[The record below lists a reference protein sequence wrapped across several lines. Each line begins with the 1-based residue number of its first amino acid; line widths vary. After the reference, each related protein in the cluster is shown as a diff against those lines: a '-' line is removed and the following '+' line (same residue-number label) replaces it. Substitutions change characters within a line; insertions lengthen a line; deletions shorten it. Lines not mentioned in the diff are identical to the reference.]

1 MGIQMAETGKNG
13 FYVRHRVLVWMVSLA
28 LAVVLLASFM
38 SRDNSIPV
46 RAATVERSDIRSA
59 ISTNGKVEPIQ
70 DFQAHAPIGTTVK
83 KVLVHEGDT
92 VKEGQLLLELDDSAA
107 RSDVAKAMAQVRAAQ
122 SELSAIEH
130 GGNREA
136 VLTLQS
142 ELTKAQAERD
152 ASQRNL
158 EALQRLQQKGAASPG
173 EVKAAQDRLS
183 AANADMNLIQQ
194 KQQGR
199 YSPPEVSS
207 VQAQRQ
213 QAQAAYAAALD
224 VLSKLNIRAP
234 FNGVVYSLPVKQG
247 AYVNPGDPVL
257 QEADISKV
265 LVRAFVDE
273 PDLGR
278 LAPGQKIE
286 LTWDAVPGRV
296 WRGTLTAIPAEIK
309 LHGTRNVGEVTST
322 VENADLKLLPNV
334 NVGVSIVTAEHN
346 NVLTVPREAIRQDDD
361 KTFVY
366 EINKNNELQRRDI
379 QPSLSN
385 LTKVEVTNGIAE
397 HAKVALAAMNAKPLK
412 EGTPVKVAH

>member
-1 MGIQMAETGKNG
+1 MAGASNNG
-13 FYVRHRVLVWMVSLA
+13 FYVRHRVLVWMVCLA

-46 RAATVERSDIRSA
+46 RASSVERSNIRSL
-59 ISTNGKVEPIQ
+59 ISTNGKVEPVQ
-70 DFQAHAPIGTTVK
+70 DFQAHTPIGTTVR
-83 KVLVHEGDT
+83 KVLVHEGDA
-92 VKEGQLLLELDDSAA
+92 VKEGQLLLQLDDAAA
-107 RSDVAKAMAQVRAAQ
+107 RSDVAKALAQVRAAQ
-122 SELSAIEH
+122 ADLSAIEH

-142 ELTKAQAERD
+142 ELMKAQAERD
-152 ASQRNL
+152 AAQRNL
-158 EALQRLQQKGAASPG
+158 DALQRLQQKGAASPG

-183 AANADMNLIQQ
+183 AAIADLNLAQQ
-194 KQQGR
+194 KQKGR

-207 VQAQRQ
+207 VQAQSQ
-213 QAQAAYAAALD
+213 QAEAAYAAALD

-234 FNGVVYSLPVKQG
+234 FDGVVYSVPVRQG
-247 AYVNPGDPVL
+247 AYVNPGDAVV

-273 PDLGR
+273 PDVGR

-296 WRGTLTAIPAEIK
+296 WTGTVSAVPAEVK

-322 VENADLKLLPNV
+322 VENGDLKLLPNV
-334 NVGVSIVTAEHN
+334 NVGVSIITAEHN
-346 NVLTVPREAIRQDDD
+346 NVLTVPREAIRQDVD

-366 EINKNNELQRRDI
+366 QINKNNELQRRDI
-379 QPSLSN
+379 QTLLSN
-385 LTKVEVTNGIAE
+385 LTKVEVAGGIPE
-397 HAKVALAAMNAKPLK
+397 HATVALAAANSKPLK
-412 EGTPVKVAH
+412 EGTPVKVVH

>member
-1 MGIQMAETGKNG
+1 MAEAANNG

-38 SRDNSIPV
+38 SRDNSIAV
-46 RAATVERSDIRSA
+46 RAASVERSSIRSM

-70 DFQAHAPIGTTVK
+70 DFQAHTPIGTTVR
-83 KVLVHEGDT
+83 KVLVHEGDA
-92 VKEGQLLLELDDSAA
+92 VKQGQLLLELDDAPA
-107 RSDVAKAMAQVRAAQ
+107 RSDVAKALAQVRAAQ
-122 SELSAIEH
+122 ADLSAIEH

-142 ELTKAQAERD
+142 ELIKAQAER
-152 ASQRNL
+152 AAAQRNFD
-158 EALQRLQQKGAASPG
+158 ALQRLEQKGAASPG
-173 EVKAAQDRLS
+173 EVKAAQDRLN
-183 AANADMNLIQQ
+183 AAIADLGLVQQ
-194 KQQGR
+194 KLQGR
-199 YSPPEVSS
+199 YSPPEISS
-207 VQAQRQ
+207 VQAQKK
-213 QAQAAYAAALD
+213 QAEAAYTAALD

-234 FNGVVYSLPVKQG
+234 FNGVVYSMPVKQG

-265 LVRAFVDE
+265 LVRAFIDE

-286 LTWDAVPGRV
+286 LTWDAVPGRT
-296 WRGTLTAIPAEIK
+296 WHATITAIPAEVK

-322 VENADLKLLPNV
+322 VENGDLKLLPNV

-361 KTFVY
+361 RTFVY
-366 EINKNNELQRRDI
+366 EINQNNELQRREI
-379 QPSLSN
+379 QILLSN
-385 LTKVEVTNGIAE
+385 LTKVEVISGIAE
-397 HAKVALAAMNAKPLK
+397 HATVVLAAANSKPLK
-412 EGTPVKVAH
+412 EGVPVKVVH

>member
-1 MGIQMAETGKNG
+1 MAETAKNG
-13 FYVRHRVLVWMVSLA
+13 FYARHRVLLWMVCLA
-28 LAVVLLASFM
+28 LAVVFLASFM

-46 RAATVERSDIRSA
+46 RTASVERSDIRSM

-83 KVLVHEGDT
+83 KVRVHEGDV
-92 VKEGQLLLELDDSAA
+92 VKRGQLLLELNDAPA
-107 RSDVAKAMAQVRAAQ
+107 RSEVAKAQAQVRAAQ
-122 SELSAIEH
+122 ADLSAIEH

-142 ELTKAQAERD
+142 EQTKAQAERD
-152 ASQRNL
+152 AAQRNL

-183 AANADMNLIQQ
+183 AAIADLNLVQQ

-199 YSPPEVSS
+199 YSPPEITS
-207 VQAQRQ
+207 VEAQRQ
-213 QAQAAYAAALD
+213 QAEAAYTAALD

-247 AYVNPGDPVL
+247 TYVNPGDPVL

-278 LAPGQKIE
+278 LAPGQTIE

-296 WRGTLTAIPAEIK
+296 WHGTLSAIPAEIK

-322 VENADLKLLPNV
+322 VENGDLKLLPNV

-366 EINKNNELQRRDI
+366 QINQNNELQRRDI
-379 QPSLSN
+379 QTLLSN
-385 LTKVEVTNGIAE
+385 LTKVEVANGIAE
-397 HAKVALAAMNAKPLK
+397 HATVALASANSKPLK
-412 EGTPVKVAH
+412 EGTPVKVVH

>member
-1 MGIQMAETGKNG
+1 MAENTNHG
-13 FYVRHRVLVWMVSLA
+13 FYARHRVAVWMVC
-28 LAVVLLASFM
+28 LAVAVVVLASSM

-46 RAATVERSDIRSA
+46 RVASVERSDIRSV
-59 ISTNGKVEPIQ
+59 ISTNGKVEPVQ
-70 DFQAHAPIGTTVK
+70 DFQAHAPVGTTVK
-83 KVLVHEGDT
+83 RVWVHEGDS
-92 VKEGQLLLELDDSAA
+92 VKQGQLLLELDDAPA
-107 RSDVAKAMAQVRAAQ
+107 RSDVAKALAQVRAAQ
-122 SELSAIEH
+122 ADLSAIQN

-142 ELTKAQAERD
+142 ELTKTQAERD
-152 ASQRNL
+152 AAQRNL
-158 EALQRLQQKGAASPG
+158 DALQRLQQKGAASPG
-173 EVKAAQDRLS
+173 EVKAGQDRLN
-183 AANADMNLIQQ
+183 AANAELNLVQQ

-199 YSPPEVSS
+199 YSAPEVST
-207 VQAQRQ
+207 VQAQKQ
-213 QAQAAYAAALD
+213 QADAAYAAAVD

-234 FNGVVYSLPVKQG
+234 FNGVVYSVPVKQG

-296 WRGTLTAIPAEIK
+296 WHGTLGAIPSEIK

-322 VENADLKLLPNV
+322 VENSDQKLLPNV
-334 NVGVSIVTAEHN
+334 NVGVSIVTSEHN

-361 KTFVY
+361 KIFVY
-366 EINKNNELQRRDI
+366 QINKNNELERRDI
-379 QPSLSN
+379 QTQLSN
-385 LTKVEVTNGIAE
+385 LTKVEVANGISE
-397 HAKVALAAMNAKPLK
+397 HATVALTATNSKPLK
-412 EGTPVKVAH
+412 EGLPVKVVH